1 MPKSA
6 TDFNLSKEAVAFRSP
21 STAACS
27 ARALSSIGGNPRSGW
42 EKVIVSSMLG
52 ITVRETDD
60 DGKEVD
66 EEESV
71 EGSCVAVAELNFV
84 HEEINLTAR

>member
-1 MPKSA
+1 
-6 TDFNLSKEAVAFRSP
+6 
-21 STAACS
+21 
-27 ARALSSIGGNPRSGW
+27 
-42 EKVIVSSMLG
+42 MLG

-71 EGSCVAVAELNFV
+71 EESCVTVAELNFV
-84 HEEINLTAR
+84 HEEINLAAR